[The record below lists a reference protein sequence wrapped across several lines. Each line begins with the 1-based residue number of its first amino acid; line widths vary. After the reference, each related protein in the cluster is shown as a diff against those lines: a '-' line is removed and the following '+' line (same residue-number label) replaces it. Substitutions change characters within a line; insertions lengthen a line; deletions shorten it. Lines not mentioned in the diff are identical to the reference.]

1 MGARTAVRA
10 PARQLPDTIRTL
22 LQETRWLALGAVAL
36 FLSLALWGY
45 HRDDPGWSHAVTSGT
60 LQNPTGHG
68 GAWIADL
75 LLYLFG
81 LSAWW
86 LIVLLGM
93 FVWRGFRKLNAPQ
106 DSDRRPLTIALAGFA
121 VLLVASSALEALRFH
136 SLKAGLPLAPGGMLG
151 IEASRLFG
159 YLLGFTGSTL
169 VLLLAMAA
177 GWSIFSGMSWLWAF
191 EKLGAILE
199 AVGNFFFGLVD
210 AWRDRRIG
218 REVAQQREEE
228 VEVEKRR
235 SELHEPIIIEAPPP

>member
-60 LQNPTGHG
+60 VQNPTGHG

-86 LIVLLGM
+86 WIVLFGM
-93 FVWRGFRKLNAPQ
+93 FVWWGVRKFNAPDEHKQ
-106 DSDRRPLTIALAGFA
+106 HPLFVALGGFLF
-121 VLLVASSALEALRFH
+121 LLLASSSLEALRFY
-136 SLKAGLPLAPGGMLG
+136 
-151 IEASRLFG
+151 F
-159 YLLGFTGSTL
+159 
-169 VLLLAMAA
+169 
-177 GWSIFSGMSWLWAF
+177 
-191 EKLGAILE
+191 
-199 AVGNFFFGLVD
+199 VGNY
-210 AWRDRRIG
+210 
-218 REVAQQREEE
+218 
-228 VEVEKRR
+228 
-235 SELHEPIIIEAPPP
+235 

>member
-60 LQNPTGHG
+60 VQNPTGHG

-93 FVWRGFRKLNAPQ
+93 FVWRGFHKLTAPH
-106 DSDRRPLTIALAGFA
+106 DGDHRPLTIALAGF
-121 VLLVASSALEALRFH
+121 VLLLVASAALEALRFH
-136 SLKAGLPLAPGGMLG
+136 SLKAGLPLAAPSPIG
-151 IEASRLFG
+151 A
-159 YLLGFTGSTL
+159 
-169 VLLLAMAA
+169 AA
-177 GWSIFSGMSWLWAF
+177 GRPGCCGGSCG
-191 EKLGAILE
+191 G
-199 AVGNFFFGLVD
+199 
-210 AWRDRRIG
+210 
-218 REVAQQREEE
+218 
-228 VEVEKRR
+228 
-235 SELHEPIIIEAPPP
+235 